1 MALKTLTSTGIIN
14 GNPILPGQ
22 VTQSVDAFTGIEGYA
37 ITISGSFEL
46 TGATT
51 GSGVFSEAIS
61 ASNITTAVTGGGT
74 HYLTFVDQAGTRPPK
89 VASLLEY
96 NAATNNLTVTASFAT
111 NYTNPILVEGTSYP
125 SGSALVPNAP
135 LKFIAGADKTDG
147 SNIVVVNISQTS
159 GKIYGQSLFI
169 VATTS
174 EPAAAGSVSVQ
185 FPVAPPNI
193 TFVTSNPNTDFNY
206 QIIYI

>member
-22 VTQSVDAFTGIEGYA
+22 VTQSVDAFTGAEGYA
-37 ITISGSFEL
+37 ITISGSFTL

-51 GSGVFSEAIS
+51 GSGVFSS
-61 ASNITTAVTGGGT
+61 SVSSSFSTT
-74 HYLTFVDQAGTRPPK
+74 
-89 VASLLEY
+89 S
-96 NAATNNLTVTASFAT
+96 SFAID
-111 NYTNPILVEGTSYP
+111 YTNPTFVEGTSYP
-125 SGSALVPNAP
+125 SGSGQVPNAP
-135 LKFIAGADKTDG
+135 LKFIAGADKTGVG
-147 SNIVVVNISQTS
+147 STVVVNISQTS
-159 GKIYGQSLFI
+159 GKTYGQSLFI

-185 FPVAPPNI
+185 TPVAPPNI